1 MKKAYQLNFKILAMS
16 YIDLYQCLN
25 RVILQLY
32 QKRNQIVTIK

>member
-16 YIDLYQCLN
+16 KIDLYWYLSG
-25 RVILQLY
+25 VLLELY